1 VAESATGWLEQE
13 IRQQR
18 ALITEAMRA
27 DTVKPFT
34 KEQFESGMDML
45 QAFAATRASF
55 VRCEVA
61 KLTDTGNP
69 AAGCQ

>member
-1 VAESATGWLEQE
+1 
-13 IRQQR
+13 
-18 ALITEAMRA
+18 MRA